1 MTDKIFKSS
10 EQLEKFPG
18 KMWLTIFKVKKKDFT
33 LSLEDTFSEKA
44 QVGRGGWTDPTPS
57 LFRVT
62 ISMPIPDE
70 ERKSAQIFIF
80 TVLGVA
86 SCTVR
91 LRLRFPTNFEK
102 WSKIGRSACTHLM
115 DTRLCVHN
123 VRESRSVRI
132 FLWHITGTNSKRRIQ
147 NPVNHLRWSI
157 LLKLLTA
164 WISIVFLICLRKKVY
179 LRMKNHRKC
188 CLCSDS
194 SNFSHTNFSRFE
206 N

>member
-1 MTDKIFKSS
+1 MTYDIQSQKKGLHPLSRRYIFRKSTS
-10 EQLEKFPG
+10 
-18 KMWLTIFKVKKKDFT
+18 
-33 LSLEDTFSEKA
+33 
-44 QVGRGGWTDPTPS
+44 GRGGWTDPTPS

-123 VRESRSVRI
+123 VRESSVRI
-132 FLWHITGTNSKRRIQ
+132 FLWHITGTNKKRRIQ